1 MGDAL
6 VIVESP
12 AKAKT
17 IAGYLGDGFVV
28 ESSIGH
34 VRDLPMRASDVPAAY
49 KGEPWAKT
57 GVDVDNDFKPLY
69 VVNADKKQQ
78 MAHLK
83 RLLKNADVLYLATDE
98 DREGEAIAWHLL
110 EVLNPKVPVHRM
122 VFHEITRG
130 AITAALDNTRE
141 LDRRLVD
148 AQETRR
154 ILDRLYGYE
163 LSPVLWRMIGAGLS
177 AGRVQSVATRMIVE
191 RERERMAFTS
201 GDYWDLTCAMATRAE
216 QGAGAG
222 FTARLL
228 EVDGRRVALGRDF
241 GDDGQPSRAD
251 VLVLDET
258 TARAVRDDLDGR
270 PATVE
275 SVEPK
280 PYRRRPSAPFTT
292 STFQQEAGRR
302 LKLSASR
309 AMHAAQGL
317 YQKGY
322 ITYMRTDSTT
332 LSDTAVRAA
341 RAAATQLFG
350 GAYVPKAPRTYA
362 NKVRNAQEAHEAI
375 RPAGDRFRHP
385 DTVRGDLP
393 KSEADVYEMVWRR
406 TVASQMT
413 DATGETV
420 RLRMGADLASG
431 TGADGVGS
439 RATLAASGTVIS
451 HQGFRRAYEETRD
464 ESPRRRADAGGD
476 DDQDADAAE
485 LVLPAV
491 AVGEAVDVVS
501 ATAEGHTT
509 QPPARYTEASLVKG
523 MEEHGVGRP
532 STYASIMETI
542 QRKYVFKKGTA
553 LVPTL
558 SAFAVTNLLER
569 HFPRLVDYDF
579 TAAMEEDLDDIANGE
594 AESVPWLRAFYF
606 GSDDDIGLHAKVTTR
621 LGDIDPRGVSTVEL
635 GATSDGEPV
644 VARFGKFG
652 PYVQVGDETAS
663 IPDDVPP
670 DELTVARAL
679 EFLHAPADRELGT
692 DPDSGLVVVARSGRF
707 GPYVSLGRP
716 PERPAPSSPAGRLMA
731 LPGNRKELH
740 VVLGYLRL
748 AAGRLDLAAARKVL
762 NVPGRG
768 VSAAAIKKVVA
779 ATEAGRPVMD
789 VLRDPETL
797 RVSARAAA
805 GIETFLALG
814 EQLSAV
820 RSRGPRAVVE
830 AAIESSG
837 YGAEIRGAD
846 DGGATRLENLEK
858 LADAVDGF
866 EDVESLL
873 DELDRQAVVNDQP
886 RPKTASLFQT
896 MTLDRITLDEAIE
909 LLGLPRTVGVDPADG
924 VEITVHNGPYG
935 PYLKKGSES
944 RNVETE
950 EQILTITLDEC
961 LALLAQPKRRG
972 RNAPKP
978 PLRELGTDPESGKT
992 MVLKDGNWGP
1002 YVTDGEVNAS
1012 LKRGDAVEELTDE
1025 RAAELLAERRMKG
1038 PAKKKR

>member
-501 ATAEGHTT
+501 ATAGGHTT

>member
-57 GVDVDNDFKPLY
+57 GVDVDHDFKPLY

-78 MAHLK
+78 MANLK
-83 RLLKNADVLYLATDE
+83 RLLKKADVLYLATDE

-122 VFHEITRG
+122 VFHEITKG
-130 AITAALDNTRE
+130 AITEALDNPRE

-191 RERERMAFTS
+191 RERERMAFRS
-201 GDYWDLTCAMATRAE
+201 ADYWDLDCTLATGGS
-216 QGAGAG
+216 GAGIE
-222 FTARLL
+222 FKARLL
-228 EVDGRRVALGRDF
+228 EVDGHRVAFGRDF
-241 GDDGQPSRAD
+241 GDDGQPSRDD
-251 VLVLDET
+251 VLVLDEVS
-258 TARAVRDDLDGR
+258 AGVVRDDLEGAL
-270 PATVE
+270 ATVE

-280 PYRRRPSAPFTT
+280 PYKLRPSAPFTT

-341 RAAATQLFG
+341 RAEAAERFG
-350 GAYVPKAPRTYA
+350 PDHVTDAPRAYA
-362 NKVRNAQEAHEAI
+362 NKVRNAQEAHEAS

-385 DTVRGDLP
+385 DTVRGELP

-413 DATGETV
+413 DVRGETV
-420 RLRMGADLASG
+420 RLQMGADLASPVV
-431 TGADGVGS
+431 GA
-439 RATLAASGTVIS
+439 RATLAASGTVIH
-451 HQGFRRAYEETRD
+451 HQGFRRAYEETREDIGD
-464 ESPRRRADAGGD
+464 EQVDAVE
-476 DDQDADAAE
+476 A
-485 LVLPAV
+485 VLPAV
-491 AVGEAVDVVS
+491 TVGEVVDVVS
-501 ATAEGHTT
+501 AVAKGHTT
-509 QPPARYTEASLVKG
+509 KPPARYTEASLVKG

-569 HFPRLVDYDF
+569 HFPRMVDYDF
-579 TAAMEEDLDDIANGE
+579 TASMEEDLDDIANGE
-594 AESVPWLRAFYF
+594 AESVPWLTSFYF

-621 LGDIDPRGVSTVEL
+621 LGDIDPREVSTVEL

-670 DELTVARAL
+670 DELTVSRAR
-679 EFLHAPADRELGT
+679 EFLQAPADRELGT

-716 PERPAPSSPAGRLMA
+716 PERPSPSSPAGRLMA

-740 VVLGYLRL
+740 VALGYLRL
-748 AAGRLDLAAARKVL
+748 AAGRLDSTSVKKVL
-762 NVPGRG
+762 NVPARG
-768 VSAAAIKKVVA
+768 VSAAAVKKVVA
-779 ATEAGRPVMD
+779 AVEAGRPVMD
-789 VLRDPETL
+789 VLRD
-797 RVSARAAA
+797 A
-805 GIETFLALG
+805 GSLDISSKAVAGVEGVLAFG
-814 EQLSAV
+814 EQLAGL
-820 RSRGPRAVVE
+820 RPEGPRAVIE
-830 AAIESSG
+830 AAIEGSG
-837 YGAEIRGAD
+837 YGDEIRATD
-846 DGGATRLENLEK
+846 DGGASRLENLEK
-858 LADAVDGF
+858 LVDAVDGF
-866 EDVESLL
+866 EDLESLL
-873 DELDRQAVVNDQP
+873 DELDRQTAFDDVP
-886 RPKTASLFQT
+886 KPKTASLFDT
-896 MTLDRITLDEAIE
+896 MTLERITFEEAME
-909 LLGLPRTVGVDPADG
+909 LLSLPRTVGADPVDG
-924 VEITVHNGPYG
+924 VEVTVHNGPYG
-935 PYLKKGSES
+935 PYLKKGSDS
-944 RNVETE
+944 RNIESE
-950 EQILTITLDEC
+950 EQLLTITLEEC
-961 LALLAQPKRRG
+961 LTLLAQPKRRG

-978 PLRELGTDPESGKT
+978 PLRELGVDPESGKT

-1002 YVTDGEVNAS
+1002 YVTDGEYNAS

>member
-78 MAHLK
+78 MANLK
-83 RLLKNADVLYLATDE
+83 RLLKKADVLYLATDE

-122 VFHEITRG
+122 VFHEITKG
-130 AITAALDNTRE
+130 AITEALDNTRE

-191 RERERMAFTS
+191 RERERMAFRS
-201 GDYWDLTCAMATRAE
+201 ADYWDLDCTLATRGFDASIE
-216 QGAGAG
+216 
-222 FTARLL
+222 FTARLQ
-228 EVDGRRVALGRDF
+228 EIDGCRVALGRDF
-241 GDDGQPSRAD
+241 GDDGQPSRDD
-251 VLVLDET
+251 VLVLEEVS
-258 TARAVRDDLDGR
+258 AGVVRDDLEG
-270 PATVE
+270 ASAIVE

-280 PYRRRPSAPFTT
+280 PYTRRPSAPFTT

-332 LSDTAVRAA
+332 LSDTAIQAA
-341 RAAATQLFG
+341 RAEAAERFG
-350 GAYVPKAPRTYA
+350 PDHVTDAPRTYA

-385 DTVRGDLP
+385 DTVRDELP

-413 DATGETV
+413 DVRGETV
-420 RLRMGADLASG
+420 RLRMGADLASSVV
-431 TGADGVGS
+431 GA
-439 RATLAASGTVIS
+439 RATLTSSGTVIH
-451 HQGFRRAYEETRD
+451 HQGFRRVYEETRED
-464 ESPRRRADAGGD
+464 TRGEQAEAGES
-476 DDQDADAAE
+476 
-485 LVLPAV
+485 VLPAV
-491 AVGEAVDVVS
+491 TVGEVVDVVM
-501 ATAEGHTT
+501 AVAEGHTT

-569 HFPRLVDYDF
+569 HFPRMVDYDF
-579 TAAMEEDLDDIANGE
+579 TASMEEDLDDIANGE
-594 AESVPWLRAFYF
+594 AESVPWLTSFYF

-621 LGDIDPRGVSTVEL
+621 LGDIDPREVSTVEL

-670 DELTVARAL
+670 DELTVAKAL
-679 EFLHAPADRELGT
+679 EFLHAPADRELGV
-692 DPDSGLVVVARSGRF
+692 DPESDLVVVARSGRF

-716 PERPAPSSPAGRLMA
+716 PERPSPSSPAGRIMA
-731 LPGNRKELH
+731 LPGNRKELD
-740 VVLGYLRL
+740 VALGYLRL
-748 AAGRLDLAAARKVL
+748 AAGRLDSKSVKKVL
-762 NVPGRG
+762 NVPARG
-768 VSAAAIKKVVA
+768 VSAAAVKKVVA
-779 ATEAGRPVMD
+779 AVEAGRPVMD
-789 VLRDPETL
+789 VLRD
-797 RVSARAAA
+797 A
-805 GIETFLALG
+805 GSLDISSKAVTGVEAFLAFG
-814 EQLSAV
+814 EGLAEL
-820 RSRGPRAVVE
+820 RAEGPRAVIQ
-830 AAIESSG
+830 AAIEGSG
-837 YGAEIRGAD
+837 YGDEIRAAE
-846 DGGATRLENLEK
+846 DGGASRLENLEK
-858 LADAVDGF
+858 LVDAVDGF
-866 EDVESLL
+866 EDLEFLL
-873 DELDRQAVVNDQP
+873 DELDRQTAFDDLP
-886 RPKTASLFQT
+886 KPKTASLFQT
-896 MTLDRITLDEAIE
+896 MTLERITFDEAMQ
-909 LLGLPRTVGVDPADG
+909 LLSLPRTVGVDPADG
-924 VEITVHNGPYG
+924 VEVTVHNGPYG
-935 PYLKKGSES
+935 PYLKKGSDS
-944 RNVETE
+944 RNIESE
-950 EQILTITLDEC
+950 EQLLTITLEEC

-978 PLRELGTDPESGKT
+978 PLRELGVDPESGKT

-1002 YVTDGEVNAS
+1002 YVTDGEYNAS

>member
-191 RERERMAFTS
+191 RERERIAFTS
-201 GDYWDLTCAMATRAE
+201 GDYWGLTCAMATRAE

-241 GDDGQPSRAD
+241 GDDGQSSRAD

-258 TARAVRDDLDGR
+258 AARAVRDDLDGR

-385 DTVRGDLP
+385 DTVRGGIP

-420 RLRMGADLASG
+420 HLRMGADLASG
-431 TGADGVGS
+431 RGADGVGS

-621 LGDIDPRGVSTVEL
+621 LGDIDPREVSTVEL
-635 GATSDGEPV
+635 GATSHGEPV

-716 PERPAPSSPAGRLMA
+716 PERPAQSSPAGRLMA

-789 VLRDPETL
+789 VLRDPEAL
-797 RVSARAAA
+797 GVSARAAA

-873 DELDRQAVVNDQP
+873 DELDRQAVVDDQP

-896 MTLDRITLDEAIE
+896 MTLDRITLDEALE

-935 PYLKKGSES
+935 PYLKKGSDS

-961 LALLAQPKRRG
+961 LALLAQPKKRG

-1002 YVTDGEVNAS
+1002 YVTDGEFNAS